1 MVSCHSSGTHHS
13 LNSQGPELCQTPSSS
28 SSSSSS
34 SSQPAHSSLPPTP
47 IPCQSNPPASSQ
59 SGLVSGPSLMRQES
73 SLDELLSSSPEGSK
87 HTSIPAPIITP
98 KVLTDQEKQQQKE
111 EAMKKGAIV
120 EAVKD
125 PYGNS
130 SVLNKFVSDV
140 EAFGKFVDDLS
151 ITILG
156 VSRLDTVWKVG
167 A

>member
-1 MVSCHSSGTHHS
+1 
-13 LNSQGPELCQTPSSS
+13 
-28 SSSSSS
+28 
-34 SSQPAHSSLPPTP
+34 
-47 IPCQSNPPASSQ
+47 
-59 SGLVSGPSLMRQES
+59 MRQES

>member
-1 MVSCHSSGTHHS
+1 
-13 LNSQGPELCQTPSSS
+13 
-28 SSSSSS
+28 
-34 SSQPAHSSLPPTP
+34 
-47 IPCQSNPPASSQ
+47 
-59 SGLVSGPSLMRQES
+59 
-73 SLDELLSSSPEGSK
+73 
-87 HTSIPAPIITP
+87 
-98 KVLTDQEKQQQKE
+98 
-111 EAMKKGAIV
+111 MKKGAIV